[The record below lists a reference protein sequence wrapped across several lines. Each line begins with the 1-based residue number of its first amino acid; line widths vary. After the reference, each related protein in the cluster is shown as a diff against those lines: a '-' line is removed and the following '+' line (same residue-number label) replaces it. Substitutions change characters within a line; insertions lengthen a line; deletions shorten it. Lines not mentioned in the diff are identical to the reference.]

1 MTAAKGSLTQ
11 AFDYRDE
18 CDALHAVLEGASESA
33 WNQPTQFKSWTFYDV
48 LGHLHLFDR
57 AAVATLDSPD
67 AFGNFTAGIREA
79 RARGQTLTAYTREWL
94 DGVSP
99 PELLVRWHAFSRE
112 VAETYAALDPARR
125 VTWGG
130 LAMSVRS
137 CISARQM
144 ETWAHGQAVFD
155 ALGKAREETDRL
167 RNVAIMGVNT
177 FGWSFANR
185 KLTIPAP
192 APYVK
197 LTSPSGAQWEW
208 NAPSES
214 ERVEGSAVDFCR
226 VVAQTRNVAD
236 TGLRIVGP
244 VAASWMAIAQ
254 CFAGPPE
261 EPPAPGTR
269 FVQR

>member
-1 MTAAKGSLTQ
+1 MSEQKTALTQ
-11 AFDYRDE
+11 AFDYRLE
-18 CDALHAVLEGASESA
+18 CDALYEVLRTANASA
-33 WNQPTQFKSWTFYDV
+33 WNKPTLFKSWTFADV

-57 AAVATLDSPD
+57 AALVTLESPD
-67 AFGNFTAGIREA
+67 AFGKFTAGIRDA
-79 RARGQTLTAYTREWL
+79 RVRGHTLTAYTRDWL
-94 DGVSP
+94 GGASNG
-99 PELLVRWHAFSRE
+99 ELLERWYAFSRE
-112 VAETYAALDPARR
+112 LAETYARLDPSRR

-155 ALGKAREETDRL
+155 ALGRERVETDRL
-167 RNVAIMGVNT
+167 KNVAVIGVNT
-177 FGWSFANR
+177 FGWTFTNR
-185 KLTIPAP
+185 KLEVPGP

-197 LTSPSGAQWEW
+197 LTSPSGALWEW

-214 ERVEGSAVDFCR
+214 QRIEGSALDFCR

-236 TGLRIVGP
+236 TRLHVVGP
-244 VAASWMAIAQ
+244 IAKAWMAIAQ

-261 EPPAPGTR
+261 DPPAPGSR